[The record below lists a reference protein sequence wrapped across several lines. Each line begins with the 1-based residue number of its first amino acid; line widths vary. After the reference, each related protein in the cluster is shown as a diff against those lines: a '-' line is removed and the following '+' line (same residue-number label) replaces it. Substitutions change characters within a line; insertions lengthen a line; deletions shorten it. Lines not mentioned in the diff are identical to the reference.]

1 MTLGRTAEKSP
12 RAIEFCAKDE
22 LQGSNPR
29 LFASTMHDSFVNIK
43 MEQHYGLHH
52 EEDFGGGPALIA
64 VTGDHSQHQSPSNEY
79 GGFGFATSTHAHMD
93 PIYDRSVQPAFSSPQ
108 SLHSLVTM
116 PQWPSQ
122 ITNPSESSPPAS
134 VPTHRPILPLSKTSP
149 IPTINTAPLPA
160 PAPIKPTH
168 SSTTSRRTLSDSDR
182 RRMCEYHN
190 ENPNVK
196 QTEIGSK
203 LAIL

>member
-1 MTLGRTAEKSP
+1 
-12 RAIEFCAKDE
+12 
-22 LQGSNPR
+22 
-29 LFASTMHDSFVNIK
+29 MHDSFVNIK

-52 EEDFGGGPALIA
+52 EEDFGAGHALMA
-64 VTGDHSQHQSPSNEY
+64 VTGDHSQHQSPSIEY
-79 GGFGFATSTHAHMD
+79 GGFGFTASTHAHMD
-93 PIYDRSVQPAFSSPQ
+93 PIYDRSVQPAFSGPQ
-108 SLHSLVTM
+108 SLHPLITM

-122 ITNPSESSPPAS
+122 ITNPSESSPPAPA
-134 VPTHRPILPLSKTSP
+134 PTHRPILPLSKTSP
-149 IPTINTAPLPA
+149 VPIITSAPVTLPVPA
-160 PAPIKPTH
+160 PSKPAH

-203 LAIL
+203 SGTSIKLKDISLIRATRYVWC